1 MPETRPKR
9 RARARNTA
17 LDEAFYAELLHI
29 AGLRETVA
37 NGKPAVARLPAHE
50 RLRGSLIENA
60 LARMEARD
68 AAQPAAAPMPADE
81 AQWFSTALRLC
92 IAWICQLVFLK
103 RLEAR
108 LLALHDNDPA
118 YAFLRA
124 DRIRSFAELDALC
137 REVLGGDDGAG
148 AAPARERFARIPR
161 INGGAGALFAS
172 DDRETATLPLGAL
185 ADDPPLPLLAGSA
198 LTLANGTHTNTA
210 HVNTTHA
217 NPAHAN
223 STPPTPRPGA
233 LTPVTYLLEFLDA
246 FDFDTSA
253 PPPGHACK
261 RKIDAATPGLVFEK
275 LNGYRD
281 GAWFTPGRV
290 AMHLCRAAIESAALR
305 RFNRIKGWRCETI
318 DQLRDSIDD
327 RDEARAIV
335 DSLRVCDPA
344 VGSGHLLV
352 SALNERVALKSRLRL
367 LNGLDGQPLSGYCI
381 EVVADRLIVTRTN
394 GEPPDSREERRH
406 LDEVL
411 FREQCAIVENG
422 LYGVDI
428 NADAVH
434 MARLRLW
441 IELLAHADEY
451 DEGRFARL
459 PDLAATIKRGNATVS
474 RFDLDAPL
482 HGSATE
488 NRQAVA
494 RYRQAA
500 AQRRTEDAAGAAG
513 RIANARAALIA
524 RLLAPETRDR
534 DERVFENAFEWR
546 VEFPALLDDDGNFR
560 GFDAVVANPPYV
572 DSERMINEGQR
583 DLRAC
588 LTQRWPAAKGN
599 WDLYVVFMELG
610 LSLLTPDGAM
620 AYLTPDKWL
629 SKPFGD
635 AFRARH
641 LDKIERIVTL
651 GRGVFDEALVDS
663 IVTVYANA
671 GSETLTTA
679 RLDGDTLTPLTP
691 LAPHAP
697 VRKASLHAPWRLDAL
712 LSPHYAFVRRMAA
725 SHPRLGALL
734 PCENACATS
743 DAYRLKPLI
752 AEAKGRF
759 SPRRHYRVLNTGT
772 LDRFDSRWGVKPMT
786 YLGDRYHEP
795 VVERARFAAE
805 FVNGYRMKADA
816 KKVIVKG
823 LTRLDATL
831 DLTGDVIP
839 GKTTLIL
846 RSDDEDLLKFAAA
859 VLNGPVAA
867 FYVRAC
873 YPSSSYNGGIAFTK
887 AMIDSVPVPGDSAL
901 RAEVVQLVD
910 RLIEFGRVQNAE
922 RTSFFETVVRKID
935 YALYKA
941 FQLTAEEIA
950 CIESGRA
957 TSTALQ
963 QAE

>member
-1 MPETRPKR
+1 MHIEPIDATRTMPETSPKR
-9 RARARNTA
+9 RAHARSAA

-29 AGLRETVA
+29 AGLRETIA
-37 NGKPAVARLPAHE
+37 NGKPAVVRPPAHG

-60 LARMEARD
+60 LARMEAHD
-68 AAQPAAAPMPADE
+68 AAHSAATQTPNDE
-81 AQWFSTALRLC
+81 AQRFGTALRLC
-92 IAWICQLVFLK
+92 IAWICRLVFLK

-137 REVLGGDDGAG
+137 LEVLHGDD
-148 AAPARERFARIPR
+148 AAASARFPLIPR
-161 INGGAGALFAS
+161 FKCGKGALFAP
-172 DDRETATLPLGAL
+172 DDQQTATLPLGAL
-185 ADDPPLPLLAGSA
+185 ADDPPLPLLARSA
-198 LTLANGTHTNTA
+198 LAHTT
-210 HVNTTHA
+210 
-217 NPAHAN
+217 
-223 STPPTPRPGA
+223 GA
-233 LTPVTYLLEFLDA
+233 LAPVTYLLEFLDA
-246 FDFDTSA
+246 FDFDTST
-253 PPPGHACK
+253 PHHGNACK

-290 AMHLCRAAIESAALR
+290 AMHLCRAAIESAVLR

-318 DQLRDSIDD
+318 DQLCESIDD

-367 LNGLDGQPLSGYCI
+367 LNDLDGKPLSSYCV
-381 EVVADRLIVTRTN
+381 EVVADRLIVKRTN
-394 GEPPDSREERRH
+394 GEPPDSREERRR

-422 LYGVDI
+422 LYGVDL
-428 NADAVH
+428 NADAVQ

-441 IELLAHADEY
+441 IELLEHAGHD
-451 DEGRFARL
+451 DNGHFARL
-459 PDLAATIKRGNATVS
+459 PDLTATIKRGNATIS
-474 RFDLDAPL
+474 RFDIDSPL
-482 HGSATE
+482 HGSPFE
-488 NRQAVA
+488 NRQTVL
-494 RYRQAA
+494 RYLQAA
-500 AQRRTEDAAGAAG
+500 AQLREAGAAD
-513 RIANARAALIA
+513 RIANARAALIE
-524 RLLAPETRDR
+524 RLRPPEARDR
-534 DERVFENAFEWR
+534 NEHVFENAFEWR

-560 GFDAVVANPPYV
+560 GFDAVVANPPYI
-572 DSERMINEGQR
+572 DSERMVNEGQR
-583 DLRAC
+583 DVRAY

-610 LSLLTPDGAM
+610 LSLLTRDGTM

-641 LDKIERIVTL
+641 LDKIERIVAL
-651 GRGVFDEALVDS
+651 GRDVFDEALVDS
-663 IVTVYANA
+663 IVTVYSNA
-671 GSETLTTA
+671 GSENLTIA

-691 LAPHAP
+691 HAS

-712 LSPHYAFVRRMAA
+712 LSPHYAFVRRIAA
-725 SHPRLGALL
+725 SHPRLGTLL

-752 AEAKGRF
+752 AEANGRF

-805 FVNGYRMKADA
+805 FVNGYRVKADA

-859 VLNGPVAA
+859 VLNSPVAA

-887 AMIDSVPVPGDSAL
+887 AMIDSVPVPGDSAV
-901 RAEVVQLVD
+901 RAEVVRLVD
-910 RLIEFGRVQNAE
+910 QLIELRRAE
-922 RTSFFETVVRKID
+922 RAAIFETVVRKID
-935 YALYKA
+935 YALYEA
-941 FQLTAEEIA
+941 FRLSAEEIA
-950 CIESGRA
+950 CIESDPAPG
-957 TSTALQ
+957 TAFQ
-963 QAE
+963 QSK